1 MFSVSFVHIYKIYT
15 STCVG
20 FGITRKSFT
29 GAFFVFRKNTKKIF
43 RDLNPEIGGYYESHS
58 ERNAAQLK
66 SHVLVNHWGTI
77 LVREPFD
84 GAAEGIE
91 VTPEDY
97 SYEGETLTLAEFMN
111 PEPKASFT
119 LTME

>member
-1 MFSVSFVHIYKIYT
+1 MSAVNASEISYEGFSIFDREALFTNYRIDR
-15 STCVG
+15 STVPEG
-20 FGITRKSFT
+20 LY
-29 GAFFVFRKNTKKIF
+29 AYDL
-43 RDLNPEIGGYYESHS
+43 RDECDGEIC
-58 ERNAAQLK
+58 QLK

-77 LVREPFD
+77 LVREPFE

-111 PEPKASFT
+111 PEPKASFM

>member
-1 MFSVSFVHIYKIYT
+1 MSAVNAGEISYEGFSIFDREALFTNYRIDR
-15 STCVG
+15 STVPEG
-20 FGITRKSFT
+20 LY
-29 GAFFVFRKNTKKIF
+29 AYDL
-43 RDLNPEIGGYYESHS
+43 RDECDGEIC
-58 ERNAAQLK
+58 QLK

-77 LVREPFD
+77 LGREPFED
-84 GAAEGIE
+84 AAEGIE

-97 SYEGETLTLAEFMN
+97 SYEGETLTLAEFLN